1 MLQGQG
7 HTVVTAINGK
17 EGFEKAVKE
26 QPALIVLDV
35 MMDDSTEGFA
45 TAQKL
50 RRVEAIKYT
59 PIMMLTSVNETS
71 PQKFGEKDGEF
82 LPVDAF
88 LEKLTKKL
96 RPNDLLMI
104 VSDHGFSAFNRGFH
118 LNSWLHREGYLALK
132 DGKKASGKWYADVDW
147 SRSRAYGQGLNGIFL
162 NLKGRESQGIETFEV
177 SSAVPVAPPQRLRLQ
192 AELEQREGRP
202 VFLEYR
208 IDPGLVGGLSLRKG
222 NIILD
227 VSLRGRLA
235 QLKERLIE
243 G

>member
-1 MLQGQG
+1 MAKILCIDDDKDILDTCEVVLQGVG

-88 LEKLTKKL
+88 MEKPIKPKE
-96 RPNDLLMI
+96 
-104 VSDHGFSAFNRGFH
+104 F
-118 LNSWLHREGYLALK
+118 LAKVKELVL
-132 DGKKASGKWYADVDW
+132 D
-147 SRSRAYGQGLNGIFL
+147 
-162 NLKGRESQGIETFEV
+162 
-177 SSAVPVAPPQRLRLQ
+177 RLRMSRLLSELHGQVFHSPAQ
-192 AELEQREGRP
+192 AFREL
-202 VFLEYR
+202 
-208 IDPGLVGGLSLRKG
+208 GGGQQSQ
-222 NIILD
+222 
-227 VSLRGRLA
+227 SM
-235 QLKERLIE
+235 
-243 G
+243 